1 MAVSDRAE
9 PLDTRCAGAGAS
21 TPRSRGT
28 LDNIHEG
35 ARDMAVTSAQ
45 TRQVSDSLA
54 RLLTLLPATGTPR
67 DTRLRLAIEERMYA
81 VE

>member
-9 PLDTRCAGAGAS
+9 PLDTRCTGAGAS
-21 TPRSRGT
+21 NPRSRGP
-28 LDNIHEG
+28 LNNIHEG
-35 ARDMAVTSAQ
+35 ARYMAVTSAQ

-54 RLLTLLPATGTPR
+54 RLLTLLPATGSAR

>member
-1 MAVSDRAE
+1 MAA
-9 PLDTRCAGAGAS
+9 
-21 TPRSRGT
+21 
-28 LDNIHEG
+28 
-35 ARDMAVTSAQ
+35 TSAQ
-45 TRQVSDSLA
+45 TRQVADSLA

>member
-1 MAVSDRAE
+1 
-9 PLDTRCAGAGAS
+9 
-21 TPRSRGT
+21 
-28 LDNIHEG
+28 
-35 ARDMAVTSAQ
+35 MAVTSAQ